1 MIKISIRLIPMI
13 LCLVLAIPPLDA
25 QIKFQNNATT
35 LGINFTYGDNA
46 FGGGVSFHD
55 FDGDGW
61 DDLSLSTQNQDSLA
75 FFRNVN
81 GTTFQQ
87 ITPTLVPHTGTAE
100 QLLWT
105 DFDNDGDQDL
115 FVTAFKTGNKLYR
128 NDGGLNFTDITAAA
142 GIPTDSM
149 PSYAACIGD
158 YDRDGFV
165 DIYLTNRTE
174 PGSLYYNY
182 LLRNLGNGSFEDVTL
197 ATGTADPGKAPLA
210 VMFVDING
218 DMYPDLY
225 IAQDKFHGN
234 TLLKNNGNGTFSDIS
249 VSSGANAIVDGM
261 GITAGDYDNDG
272 DLDLYFSNSPMGG
285 NILLRNE
292 GNETFTDVTSTL
304 GLAHNGTCWGVS
316 FLDYDNDADL
326 DVYSSAV
333 YYPFINNP
341 ASHLYTQAGNGTFSI
356 ATNAGF
362 AGDSAL
368 SYSNAIG
375 DWNRD
380 GYPELAV
387 HNVIPHGLHFW
398 QNNANSTNTWIKIHL
413 RGVQSNRDAVGTL
426 IEIHANGIHQIR
438 YTHCGTSYLAQNS
451 GWEMVGLDRSSKVDS
466 LIVHWP
472 SGIMDAYYNVGANQH
487 LELIEG
493 ETNIPFIGIPDGQP
507 HAFFDIVPNPAQ
519 DRIQFNIEV
528 KRATSCMLEIRDI
541 RGRILSTQQLMLQ
554 PGNATHYQE
563 TQHLSSGVYLVQL
576 RHQDGSQFTQ
586 KLLIQQD

>member
-1 MIKISIRLIPMI
+1 MMQISTRLIPI
-13 LCLVLAIPPLDA
+13 VLILVLIAPPADA
-25 QIKFQNNATT
+25 QIKFQNNANAV
-35 LGINFTYGDNA
+35 GINFTYGDNA

-87 ITPTLVPHTGTAE
+87 IFPTLVPHTGTAE

-115 FVTAFKTGNKLYR
+115 FVTAYKTGNKLYR
-128 NDGGLNFTDITAAA
+128 NDGGLNFTDITAEA
-142 GIPTDSM
+142 GIPADSM

-174 PGSLYYNY
+174 PGFIYYNH

-218 DMYPDLY
+218 DLYPDLY

-234 TLLKNNGNGTFSDIS
+234 TLLKNNGDGTFSDIS
-249 VSSGANAIVDGM
+249 VSSGANSIVDGM

-272 DLDLYFSNSPMGG
+272 DLDLYFSNSPLGG

-292 GNETFTDVTSTL
+292 GNETFTDVTATL

-341 ASHLYTQAGNGTFSI
+341 ASHLYTQTGNGTFSI
-356 ATNAGF
+356 TTNAGF

-368 SYSNAIG
+368 SYSNAVG

-387 HNVIPHGLHFW
+387 HNIIPHGFHFW

-413 RGVQSNRDAVGTL
+413 RGVQSNRDAVGSL
-426 IEIHANGIHQIR
+426 IEIYANGIHQIR

-472 SGIMDAYYNVGANQH
+472 SGIMDAYYNLGANQH
-487 LELIEG
+487 LELTEG
-493 ETNIPFIGIPDGQP
+493 ETNTPSTEVEGELVLTSFRI
-507 HAFFDIVPNPAQ
+507 APNPAR
-519 DRIQFNIEV
+519 DRVKFEIQVNHS
-528 KRATSCMLEIRDI
+528 TTCTLEIRDI
-541 RGRILSTQQLMLQ
+541 RGRILSNHSFLLNQ
-554 PGNATHYQE
+554 GKSIHYQE
-563 TQHLSSGVYLVQL
+563 IKHLTPGLYLVQL
-576 RHQDGSQFTQ
+576 RHPDGSQASQ
-586 KLLIQQD
+586 KLLIQ